1 MLDVPVEQILTGA
14 VIPANAEYNR
24 LFGEIAGN
32 RSPVTMEIML
42 EICRQVSLV
51 EQSRRDSGRSS

>member
-1 MLDVPVEQILTGA
+1 MVDVPVEQILTGA

-32 RSPVTMEIML
+32 RSPATMEIKWIDVNK
-42 EICRQVSLV
+42 E
-51 EQSRRDSGRSS
+51 DK